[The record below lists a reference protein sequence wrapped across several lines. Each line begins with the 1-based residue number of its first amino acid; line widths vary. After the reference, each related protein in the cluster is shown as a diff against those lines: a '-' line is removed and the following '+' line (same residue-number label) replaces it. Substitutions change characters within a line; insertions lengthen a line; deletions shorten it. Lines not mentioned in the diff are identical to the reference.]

1 VAEVVRQRNPEEA
14 IYHSIVLILQVSL
27 LRERICIEV
36 NLLKL
41 LLEALGEQSLP
52 FGEVKER
59 GVGN

>member
-1 VAEVVRQRNPEEA
+1 VRQRNPEEA
-14 IYHSIVLILQVSL
+14 ICYSTVLILQVNLSA
-27 LRERICIEV
+27 ERICIEV

-52 FGEVKER
+52 FGEVKVR